1 MSYYGM
7 DTETVQ
13 QTGKNI
19 FNLEPEAETA
29 VKGVLNSYM
38 DASGSVHHPLVS
50 QALSSY
56 HDTHQKSHLQLPEA
70 VRALGSNT
78 ASGGKAIADGQNETT
93 SVQTGNLTAQQ
104 GLTRDINLPLCG
116 G

>member
-1 MSYYGM
+1 M

-19 FNLEPEAETA
+19 FDLEPEAESA
-29 VKGVLNSYM
+29 VKGVLSSYL

-50 QALSSY
+50 QALSGY
-56 HDTHQKSHLQLPEA
+56 HDTHQKSHLQLPQA
-70 VRALGSNT
+70 VRALGGNT

-93 SVQTGNLTAQQ
+93 SVQAGNLAIQQ
-104 GLTRDINLPLCG
+104 GLTRDINSPISG

>member
-1 MSYYGM
+1 M

-19 FNLEPEAETA
+19 FDLEPEAESA
-29 VKGVLNSYM
+29 VKGVLSSYL

-56 HDTHQKSHLQLPEA
+56 HDTHQKSHLQLPQA

-78 ASGGKAIADGQNETT
+78 ASGGEVIADGPNETT
-93 SVQTGNLTAQQ
+93 SVQAGNLTIQQ
-104 GLTRDINLPLCG
+104 GLTRDINSPISG

>member
-7 DTETVQ
+7 DTEVVQ
-13 QTGKNI
+13 QTGRSVAG
-19 FNLEPEAETA
+19 LEPAAESA

-50 QALSSY
+50 SALSSY
-56 HDTHQKSHLQLPEA
+56 HDTHQKGHLALPEA
-70 VRALGSNT
+70 VRSLGVGT
-78 ASGGKAIADGQNETT
+78 ASGGAAIADGQNEST
-93 SVQTGNLTAQQ
+93 SVQSSSAAQQQ
-104 GLTRDINLPLCG
+104 GLLRDINNPLG